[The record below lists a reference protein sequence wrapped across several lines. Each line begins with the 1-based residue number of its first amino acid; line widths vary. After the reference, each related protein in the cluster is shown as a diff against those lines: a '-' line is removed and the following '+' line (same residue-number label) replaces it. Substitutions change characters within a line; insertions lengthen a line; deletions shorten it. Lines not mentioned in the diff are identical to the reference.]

1 MDIKKRQELGTK
13 VFKAVMK
20 EINERKKW
28 NKEHAKDKY
37 FRPQVQVA
45 DIQVGMK
52 HGWIGAK
59 DDCYQ
64 IKVGRGG
71 WDDPILVDGITDY
84 YDLKDIMGEV
94 SKSLNEQK
102 KVKGWGTLNI
112 VTETLE
118 KDTGSYWNRPS
129 FNYPSK
135 ITLCEKPCKE
145 FVSLKNFINKYGK
158 GKYGSVNLSDYEL
171 FNSAMG
177 GKRGRLWDEYGDRNY
192 LANKPKKCALYL
204 EQLRN
209 QRGTKDT
216 MLCERGHEDYID
228 PIDQR
233 YSEMHE
239 VECDGEKRHYLQ
251 ITIKTPTGR
260 VKYEAK
266 LY

>member
-1 MDIKKRQELGTK
+1 MGC
-13 VFKAVMK
+13 A
-20 EINERKKW
+20 
-28 NKEHAKDKY
+28 DK
-37 FRPQVQVA
+37 
-45 DIQVGMK
+45 
-52 HGWIGAK
+52 
-59 DDCYQ
+59 
-64 IKVGRGG
+64 
-71 WDDPILVDGITDY
+71 LTSL
-84 YDLKDIMGEV
+84 YDLKEVIGEV
-94 SKSLNEQK
+94 EKRINEQR
-102 KVKGWGTLNI
+102 KVKGWANLN
-112 VTETLE
+112 VAY
-118 KDTGSYWNRPS
+118 DSAWFGSGYYQNEVK
-129 FNYPSK
+129 YPSK

-145 FVSLKNFINKYGK
+145 FTSLKNYINKYGK

-209 QRGTKDT
+209 QRGTKDI

>member
-1 MDIKKRQELGTK
+1 MDIKKKQELGNK

-20 EINERKKW
+20 EINRIKKF
-28 NKEHAKDKY
+28 NKEHINTKY
-37 FRPQVQVA
+37 FQPQTMVA
-45 DIQVGMK
+45 DLNIGMK
-52 HGWIGAK
+52 HGWVGAK

-64 IKVGRGG
+64 IKVGRN
-71 WDDPILVDGITDY
+71 WDAPVVADKLTSL
-84 YDLKDIMGEV
+84 YDLKEVIGEV
-94 SKSLNEQK
+94 EKHINEQR
-102 KVKGWGTLNI
+102 KVKGWANLN
-112 VTETLE
+112 VAY
-118 KDTGSYWNRPS
+118 DSAWFGSGYYQNEVK
-129 FNYPSK
+129 YPSK

-145 FVSLKNFINKYGK
+145 FTSLKNYINKYGK

-177 GKRGRLWDEYGDRNY
+177 GKRGRLWDEYGDRCY

-209 QRGTKDT
+209 QRGTKDI